1 MNSSMSQKLQ
11 DRLQDCH
18 LDHVA
23 IAVQNIDMA
32 QKIYQAIGVD
42 FEPEQEIVESQA
54 VRTAFG
60 RLDQRAKLELLEPHG
75 ESGPIH
81 RFLEKHGPGI
91 HHLCFRVRDVAAKC
105 EELKG
110 AGLVLVYQAPVKGAH
125 DCLINFIHPKS
136 TGGVLIEL
144 SQSLSK

>member
-1 MNSSMSQKLQ
+1 MNDAIGQKLK
-11 DRLQDCH
+11 DCH

-23 IAVQNIDMA
+23 VAVQNIDA
-32 QKIYQAIGVD
+32 FQKIYQAIGID
-42 FEPEQEIVESQA
+42 FGPEREIVESQA

-60 RLDQRAKLELLEPHG
+60 RLDQRAKLELLEPYG

-91 HHLCFRVRDVAAKC
+91 HHLCFRVRDVAIKC
-105 EELKG
+105 EELK
-110 AGLVLVYQAPVKGAH
+110 ASGLTLVYQAPIKGAH
-125 DCLINFIHPKS
+125 NCLINFIHPKS

-144 SQSLSK
+144 SQPLSK

>member
-1 MNSSMSQKLQ
+1 MNSAVSQK
-11 DRLQDCH
+11 LQDCH

-23 IAVQNIDMA
+23 IAVQSIDMA
-32 QKIYQAIGVD
+32 QKVYQAIGVD
-42 FEPEQEIVESQA
+42 FEPEREIVESQA

-60 RLDQRAKLELLEPHG
+60 RLDQRAKLELLEPYG

-105 EELKG
+105 EELRG
-110 AGLVLVYQAPVKGAH
+110 CGLALVYEAPAKGAH
-125 DCLINFIHPKS
+125 NCLINFIHPKS

>member
-1 MNSSMSQKLQ
+1 MNDSISQKLQ
-11 DRLQDCH
+11 NCH

-23 IAVQNIDMA
+23 VAVQNLDMA
-32 QKIYQAIGVD
+32 QKIYQAIGVE
-42 FEPEQEIVESQA
+42 FESEREIVESQA

-60 RLDQRAKLELLEPHG
+60 RLDQRARLELLEPHG

-105 EELKG
+105 EELRKQ
-110 AGLVLVYQAPVKGAH
+110 GLTLIYETPTKGAH
-125 DCLINFIHPKS
+125 NCLINFIHPKS